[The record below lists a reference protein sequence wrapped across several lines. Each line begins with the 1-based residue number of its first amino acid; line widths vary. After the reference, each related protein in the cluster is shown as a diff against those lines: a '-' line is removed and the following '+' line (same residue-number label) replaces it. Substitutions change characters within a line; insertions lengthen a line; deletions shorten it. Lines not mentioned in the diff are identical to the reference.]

1 MEETQKGLRWAALIV
16 PAIALLLAIVGLA
29 RAQAVESDVPETA
42 VVPGDEGGA
51 AAAASKHPGAHAA
64 ATASPLKF
72 DLEAAQALVK
82 VTRETPVFVEPANTS
97 KIWEKTVPGKF
108 VDVTGSTHYFLQVK
122 LKNGRVGYIDP
133 AAVELVKPTDKIF
146 TLTSDAAVLDK
157 PNKWAK
163 KVSEVHKGH
172 EVHVVG
178 VALNYTRIRMKSG
191 LEGFIPMTAME

>member
-1 MEETQKGLRWAALIV
+1 MEDTQKGFRWAALVV
-16 PAIALLLAIVGLA
+16 PAIALLLAIAGLA
-29 RAQAVESDVPETA
+29 RAQAVESDVPETSI
-42 VVPGDEGGA
+42 VPSDEGGTTA
-51 AAAASKHPGAHAA
+51 AAPKHLAAHAA
-64 ATASPLKF
+64 AGSPLKF
-72 DLEAAQALVK
+72 DLESANAMVK
-82 VTRETPVFVEPANTS
+82 VARETPVFVEPANTS

-163 KVSEVHKGH
+163 KLAEVHKGH

-178 VALNYTRIRMKSG
+178 VALNYTQIRMKSG
-191 LEGFIPMTAME
+191 LEGFIPMAAME